1 MLIPFGVFSAAGA
14 GGGGGGTPA
23 YELIATTLIAS
34 NTSTITLSSIPST
47 YKHLQIRWT
56 GRTTT
61 TDSTARDLFMRVNGW
76 TTSVYNTHYMWG
88 NSGSVQSGN
97 YGTSDAIV
105 FQNAI
110 ENADISDI
118 FGAGI
123 IDFANYSNT
132 TSYKTARMLSGY
144 KGNNQDVRLS
154 SGLFMKTNAIE
165 QISFY
170 IGYSGSP
177 YNFIAGTRFSIYG
190 IKGD

>member
-23 YELIATTLIAS
+23 YELISTTLISS
-34 NTSTITLSSIPST
+34 NTSSITLTSIPST

-88 NSGSVQSGN
+88 NGGSVQSGN

-123 IDFANYSNT
+123 IDFCQLLKYH
-132 TSYKTARMLSGY
+132 KL
-144 KGNNQDVRLS
+144 QDSQNVIRL
-154 SGLFMKTNAIE
+154 
-165 QISFY
+165 Q
-170 IGYSGSP
+170 
-177 YNFIAGTRFSIYG
+177 RQ
-190 IKGD
+190 